1 MLKKRSLA
9 NLPTRIQ
16 KLERISR
23 ELKGPEIYVKR
34 DDETGLE
41 FSGNKIR
48 KLEFV
53 AEDALSKG
61 CNALITC
68 GAVQSNHCRATA
80 ALGAKLGIPV
90 FLVLKQNQEPDYI
103 GNYLLDY
110 LFGAS
115 ITLITE
121 EEYNHRRGN
130 VMLRLRDQ
138 LEKKGLNPYLIP
150 EGASNGLGCFGY
162 AYAIEEI
169 LMQEKEF
176 GRHFDRIVVATG
188 SGSTLGGLIL
198 GKELFEHPGEMVGIN
213 ITADAPTF
221 QKRISLMLKQAL
233 EHIPNHQI
241 TKAVNSSGS
250 HPIFAQQKI
259 NIIDG
264 YVGDGYGK
272 STQMEWDFIKKI
284 AQQEG
289 LLLDPVY
296 TGKAFYGLVQEI
308 KKGSFDQDQ
317 RILFIHTGGIFGLI
331 PPQGL
336 QR

>member
-121 EEYNHRRGN
+121 EE
-130 VMLRLRDQ
+130 
-138 LEKKGLNPYLIP
+138 
-150 EGASNGLGCFGY
+150 
-162 AYAIEEI
+162 
-169 LMQEKEF
+169 
-176 GRHFDRIVVATG
+176 
-188 SGSTLGGLIL
+188 
-198 GKELFEHPGEMVGIN
+198 
-213 ITADAPTF
+213 
-221 QKRISLMLKQAL
+221 
-233 EHIPNHQI
+233 
-241 TKAVNSSGS
+241 
-250 HPIFAQQKI
+250 
-259 NIIDG
+259 
-264 YVGDGYGK
+264 
-272 STQMEWDFIKKI
+272 
-284 AQQEG
+284 
-289 LLLDPVY
+289 
-296 TGKAFYGLVQEI
+296 
-308 KKGSFDQDQ
+308 
-317 RILFIHTGGIFGLI
+317 
-331 PPQGL
+331 
-336 QR
+336 